1 MKDANDS
8 MIRRMLLPKRSAS
21 YSLSTSVCA
30 RSGSGKTTLLTYL
43 VNQARRDEA
52 FKETRFVY
60 VSIKQETLFDAPI
73 VDNIPA
79 LLKKMSKE
87 PVVSYYPKHPEYYE
101 IEVDAVIESMFDIS
115 DDVKGGI
122 VLMIDDANI
131 LKGWDSRG
139 QVSSSVK
146 KLTIAGR
153 SKGIRGVFLTHRI
166 ANLPRLMNGNL
177 GGTILLSM
185 NEMDLDYAR
194 KIFGVDLENLLPELT
209 EYRWAYVDLLTNK
222 IHRYNPVTLS

>member
-1 MKDANDS
+1 MENEK
-8 MIRRMLLPKRSAS
+8 MIRTMFLPKRDAS
-21 YSLSTSVCA
+21 FSLSTAITA

-43 VNQARRDEA
+43 VNQARNDEE

-60 VSIKQETLFDAPI
+60 VSIKQETLFDAP
-73 VDNIPA
+73 VVKDIPN
-79 LLKKMSKE
+79 LLKKMAKE
-87 PVVSYYPKHPEYYE
+87 PIVSYYPTNPEWYE
-101 IEVDAVIESMFDIS
+101 EEVDALIESMFEIS
-115 DDVKGGI
+115 DDVEGGI

-153 SKGIRGVFLTHRI
+153 SKGIRGVFMTHRL

-177 GGTILLSM
+177 SGAILLSM
-185 NEMDLDYAR
+185 SEMDLDYAK

-209 EYRWAYVDLLTNK
+209 DYRWAYVDLITNR
-222 IHRYNPVTLS
+222 IHRYNPITLS